1 MPTVM
6 LMRNNAFVLRLPL
19 PEGET
24 RLGRGFANHVRI
36 DRAKVSRAH
45 AILVRHGPF
54 VTLRDLHS
62 RNGSL
67 VNGESVYVRSLVNG
81 DVIQIAD
88 IEMVYFDA
96 DDCYAQVAEMKRREL
111 PADTPFDSDGEAV
124 GDSNFGDLGPAG
136 QVAHGVHDAAGHA
149 SGEGSQGAGSLPAR
163 DRREAASTVLA
174 GLDEI
179 RPLAQRKL
187 VAGFVGGA
195 RSAAESVSDG
205 VAFSIPVEGR
215 EISALIT
222 YDALATHF
230 GAYTYAPDGASRAV
244 AAYQEYNLAI
254 HVAASMRYALH
265 HKEPVVLRSGDF

>member
-1 MPTVM
+1 MPIVM

-19 PEGET
+19 PEGAT

-96 DDCYAQVAEMKRREL
+96 DDCYAQVPEMKRREL
-111 PADTPFDSDGEAV
+111 PPDTTFESDGEPA
-124 GDSNFGDLGPAG
+124 GDSNFGEL
-136 QVAHGVHDAAGHA
+136 AAASPHA
-149 SGEGSQGAGSLPAR
+149 QGAAGAGSLPAR

-179 RPLAQRKL
+179 RPLAQRRL

-230 GAYTYAPDGASRAV
+230 GAYTYAPDGASRAI